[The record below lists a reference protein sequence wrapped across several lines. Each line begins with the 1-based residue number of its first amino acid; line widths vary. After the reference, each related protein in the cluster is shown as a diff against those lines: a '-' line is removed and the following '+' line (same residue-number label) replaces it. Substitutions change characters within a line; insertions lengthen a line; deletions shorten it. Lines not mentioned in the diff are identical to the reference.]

1 MNEVRGRSS
10 VRARRKSRLL
20 FSIRVGV
27 LKIMRSTDQ
36 SVHVLYTPMSTS
48 SHLPYLQAFVRETLT
63 PLFRLPATSYPLHD
77 TSIYQQL
84 AHLTSQWR
92 THRPTSK
99 HTTSDE
105 DTTHKGQP
113 VTHLGA
119 QLHAPSKVHV
129 LHVLWDGH
137 CTQSEPHTMLWKQL
151 TANADKVWYDDL
163 VQHMTRVN
171 NPLHDGNALVDT
183 YHWLHSYAHQ
193 TLRLLG
199 EHEMCT
205 QLLTMDDPL
214 VRWCCEQWLTYPD
227 LYNYFV
233 PLDVQHAYEQRAACV
248 QTIEWTWQ
256 SNDDASST
264 PSVYT
269 LRTHVPNISL
279 HPHLVNDLMYRIT
292 LMALLDTHRCRHV
305 TLQWFPMDRPKWIG
319 RVPINKSEG
328 TTRGTRRRR
337 PRSRTTLTLTH
348 GAPPESPR
356 GGCNN
361 RTDPQLPLCV
371 TGMTHSKGCASA
383 LPSCTAFPPMWN
395 PYQINTGATMRNT
408 CNTVTLWR
416 REEAPKTFL
425 HEMMHGFSWD
435 FEPPQEM
442 VHEWATT
449 RFRIDPTTEIRFYEG
464 YVETWATL
472 LNCCFVH
479 LKRVHTAAGE
489 SPTSLQQL
497 VDDERRFAVFQA
509 AKVVAHSGFAR
520 WSDFCVPTTS
530 NARTASVEPYFRQT
544 TSAFSYY
551 IVRALHLWD
560 MGWFLR
566 NFGRID
572 YKSNPVTHKAT
583 WYRDWLAHLE
593 TLATSRPFAC
603 AVDACMKRLRH
614 THRPIDPRLMG
625 TMRMTCVE

>member
-1 MNEVRGRSS
+1 
-10 VRARRKSRLL
+10 
-20 FSIRVGV
+20 
-27 LKIMRSTDQ
+27 
-36 SVHVLYTPMSTS
+36 MSTA
-48 SHLPYLQAFVRETLT
+48 HLPDLQSFVRETLT
-63 PLFRLPATSYPLHD
+63 PLVRLPATSYPLHD
-77 TSIYQQL
+77 TPIYHQL
-84 AHLTSQWR
+84 AHLTNQWR
-92 THRPTSK
+92 TVRPTSK

-105 DTTHKGQP
+105 YTTHEGRTA
-113 VTHLGA
+113 THLGA
-119 QLHAPSKVHV
+119 QLQAPSKVHV

-137 CTQSEPHTMLWKQL
+137 RTQSEPHTMLWRQL
-151 TANADKVWYDDL
+151 TANADKVWYNDL

-171 NPLHDGNALVDT
+171 NFHDGNALVDT

-199 EHEMCT
+199 EHDMWT
-205 QLLTMDDPL
+205 QLLTIDDPL
-214 VRWCCEQWLTYPD
+214 VRWCCEQWQTYPD
-227 LYNYFV
+227 LYDYFV

-248 QTIEWTWQ
+248 QTITWAWQ

-269 LRTHVPNISL
+269 LRTHVPKISL

-292 LMALLDTHRCRHV
+292 LTALLDPHRCRHV

-319 RVPINKSEG
+319 RVPTNRSEG

-337 PRSRTTLTLTH
+337 PRSRTVLTLTQ
-348 GAPPESPR
+348 GASSGSPR

-361 RTDPQLPLCV
+361 RTGPQVPLCV
-371 TGMTHSKGCASA
+371 TGMARPKGCAPA
-383 LPSCTAFPPMWN
+383 LASCTYFPPMWN

-425 HEMMHGFSWD
+425 HEMMHGFGWD
-435 FEPPQEM
+435 FDHPQEM

-479 LKRVHTAAGE
+479 LKRVDTAAGE

-509 AKVVAHSGFAR
+509 AKVVAQSGFAR
-520 WSDFCVPTTS
+520 WSDFCVSTTS
-530 NARTASVEPYFRQT
+530 DARTASVGPYFRQT

-560 MGWFLR
+560 MDWFLR

-583 WYRDWLAHLE
+583 WYREWLAHLT
-593 TLATSRPFAC
+593 TLATSQPFAC
-603 AVDACMKRLRH
+603 AVDTCMKLLRQ